1 MFKLNSMKKR
11 LFTLV
16 ITLFAIGFIYA
27 QCPMC
32 KTALTSGR
40 KTGKQKYERQVGD
53 GINAGILFLMSV
65 PYVLVAGAGF
75 AFYKSNI
82 KKK

>member
-1 MFKLNSMKKR
+1 MKKQLI
-11 LFTLV
+11 LFTTTFLLV
-16 ITLFAIGFIYA
+16 GLSWS

-40 KTGKQKYERQVGD
+40 KTGKHRYERQVGD
-53 GINAGILFLMSV
+53 GINKGILFLMSV

-75 AFYKSNI
+75 AIYKSNL
-82 KKK
+82 KKKK

>member
-1 MFKLNSMKKR
+1 MKKR
-11 LFTLV
+11 LFLSILSLV
-16 ITLFAIGFIYA
+16 FIGLSYS

-40 KTGKQKYERQVGD
+40 KQGKQKYERQVGD
-53 GINAGILFLMSV
+53 GINKGILFLMSV

-75 AFYKSNI
+75 AFYKSNL
-82 KKK
+82 KKKTK